1 MEKNDNRIMVSI
13 KCLAYNHEKYIRKC
27 LEGIVSQKT
36 NFKFEVIVHDDAST
50 DKTANIIHEFEN
62 NYPDII
68 KPIYEETNLY
78 QSDII
83 ALRKKMNMFVK
94 GKYVAFCECDDYWI
108 DENKLQNQVD
118 FLENHKDYSM
128 CFHNAIEHYED
139 NSQED
144 RQFSHIEDRDYTG
157 LEIYETWQVPT
168 ASVMVKKEIFESD
181 LYKEL
186 LYERDLIFTD
196 IVLFLTASKFG
207 KLRGMHDVMSVYRRQ
222 PSGVTAKAYFGTR
235 HANLTVAYNKYG
247 SVAGVARASMDKVY
261 FYKRQSGSDSGGRY
275 VQFGYIH
282 QVGNPLANPGPD
294 IDYQYS
300 AKVYENGVFTAVGY
314 QDRAPSHELWM
325 VNIQGD
331 NDIRVHYSKH
341 EGFDCLIPGLCA
353 TKSWSYSY

>member
-108 DENKLQNQVD
+108 DENKLQKQVD

-144 RQFSHIEDRDYTG
+144 RQFSHIENRDYSG
-157 LEIYETWQVPT
+157 LEIFETWQVPT
-168 ASVMVKKEIFESD
+168 ASVMVREEVFESD
-181 LYKEL
+181 LYK
-186 LYERDLIFTD
+186 Y
-196 IVLFLTASKFG
+196 
-207 KLRGMHDVMSVYRRQ
+207 
-222 PSGVTAKAYFGTR
+222 
-235 HANLTVAYNKYG
+235 
-247 SVAGVARASMDKVY
+247 
-261 FYKRQSGSDSGGRY
+261 
-275 VQFGYIH
+275 
-282 QVGNPLANPGPD
+282 
-294 IDYQYS
+294 
-300 AKVYENGVFTAVGY
+300 
-314 QDRAPSHELWM
+314 
-325 VNIQGD
+325 
-331 NDIRVHYSKH
+331 
-341 EGFDCLIPGLCA
+341 
-353 TKSWSYSY
+353 